1 MNKIYV
7 RFQEV
12 DEEIIALNGIKI
24 NNPETLFSSVMFD
37 VETKN
42 IASVKINDDYGYL
55 LRDLTKIRTAVDEIT
70 DANDKIN
77 PIISSRNKAKIKSIN
92 KELKKLVDVNK
103 KMLEIIRIWNFLS
116 LKHND
121 LLDFLEVV
129 KSNINKINKKMLFN
143 DTDNISNFVIKNQL
157 DYYTKEKSATL
168 DMIKTNETS
177 FTDKINI
184 VRLNMEVFN
193 NHLSNI
199 NEMYNSLVN
208 TYNKELRSTIH
219 KNKTALD
226 DFEKPS
232 DYILKSEINQQIAIL
247 GYIDSGNEDDK
258 QFWLSVS
265 DGLYSESIIS
275 KDDYNSLI
283 DKINKSSFQFAHIIL
298 QKLMNYGFE
307 KIAYYIDIKDFFKDK
322 NSYKVVSIY

>member
-121 LLDFLEVV
+121 LLDFLDVV

-168 DMIKTNETS
+168 DMIKT
-177 FTDKINI
+177 D
-184 VRLNMEVFN
+184 R
-193 NHLSNI
+193 
-199 NEMYNSLVN
+199 
-208 TYNKELRSTIH
+208 
-219 KNKTALD
+219 
-226 DFEKPS
+226 
-232 DYILKSEINQQIAIL
+232 KS
-247 GYIDSGNEDDK
+247 
-258 QFWLSVS
+258 
-265 DGLYSESIIS
+265 
-275 KDDYNSLI
+275 
-283 DKINKSSFQFAHIIL
+283 
-298 QKLMNYGFE
+298 
-307 KIAYYIDIKDFFKDK
+307 
-322 NSYKVVSIY
+322 VV